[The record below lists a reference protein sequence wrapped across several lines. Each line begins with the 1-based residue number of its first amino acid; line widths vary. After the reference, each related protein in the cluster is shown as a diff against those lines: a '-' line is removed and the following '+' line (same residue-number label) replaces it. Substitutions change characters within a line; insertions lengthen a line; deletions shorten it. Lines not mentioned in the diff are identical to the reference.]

1 MFACPSTDEGKEGVD
16 DTKPIH
22 LPGITRREFE
32 TLLDY
37 FYRGLVS

>member
-16 DTKPIH
+16 DARPIH
-22 LPGITRREFE
+22 LPGVTRREFE

-37 FYRGLVS
+37 FYKGLVS